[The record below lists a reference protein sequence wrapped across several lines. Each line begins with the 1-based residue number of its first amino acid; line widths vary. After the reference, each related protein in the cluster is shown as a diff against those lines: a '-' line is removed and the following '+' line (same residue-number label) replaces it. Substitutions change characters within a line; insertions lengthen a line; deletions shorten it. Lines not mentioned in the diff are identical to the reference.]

1 MHDFLYGFLTWF
13 KAFFDNM
20 LGGVLM
26 VVKGIVLGIIKI
38 FNLPYYFK
46 IWADEAPNFGVFD
59 WIFSILAFLLVL
71 AVWAGVIFLAVLA
84 LSLIHI

>member
-26 VVKGIVLGIIKI
+26 VVKGDRPGHHQD
-38 FNLPYYFK
+38 F
-46 IWADEAPNFGVFD
+46 
-59 WIFSILAFLLVL
+59 
-71 AVWAGVIFLAVLA
+71 
-84 LSLIHI
+84 

>member
-46 IWADEAPNFGVFD
+46 IWADEAPNFGVFLKSSYVTTEN
-59 WIFSILAFLLVL
+59 ISPYLNM
-71 AVWAGVIFLAVLA
+71 
-84 LSLIHI
+84 